1 MSRVLRCLTRL
12 RPCFPFRSEGVVS
25 DFSFTLLRVPK
36 QIVSSF
42 RFLVIILRVRNGQD
56 FVYEKEGDVFRL
68 AIQ

>member
-1 MSRVLRCLTRL
+1 M
-12 RPCFPFRSEGVVS
+12 
-25 DFSFTLLRVPK
+25 
-36 QIVSSF
+36 SSF